1 VRVGELVTSH
11 LAYFIGFIEG
21 NSGGEEEMRGEGVQ
35 GGRKQP
41 AESKEHPDGALISM
55 PEKVVIEAP

>member
-1 VRVGELVTSH
+1 LEFLKARRERRLVRVGELVTSH

-41 AESKEHPDGALISM
+41 AESKEHLAY
-55 PEKVVIEAP
+55 